1 MKEERMKKKAEGK
14 RPAVGMVLEAVPADL
29 YEAIHCALR
38 PYERAEA
45 EMARKWGSVARL
57 VSLVPP
63 DLAARFGSALDKMLG
78 AVRRNEAERCADRVA
93 VCIRGLA
100 ALDKEADEAM
110 VLPVGYVGFSHNR
123 RDYVVALDRVDLP
136 AVEKLVGP
144 GFQVVSLQELI
155 EARSLLLTHRKETAL
170 QAIRSGTGGQ
180 IVAIRG
186 PSRLDD
192 PLPF

>member
-1 MKEERMKKKAEGK
+1 MKEERMAKKAVGK
-14 RPAVGMVLEAVPADL
+14 RPAVGMVLEAAPADL

-45 EMARKWGSVARL
+45 ETARRWGSVNRL
-57 VSLVPP
+57 VSLVEPH
-63 DLAARFGSALDKMLG
+63 LAARFGSALDKMLG
-78 AVRRNEAERCADRVA
+78 AVRRNEADVVADKVS

-100 ALDKEADEAM
+100 ALDKAADEAM
-110 VLPVGYVGFSHNR
+110 VLPVGYVGVSHNR

-144 GFQVVSLQELI
+144 EFQVVSLQELI
-155 EARSLLLTHRKETAL
+155 EARSLLLTHCEETAL
-170 QAIRSGTGGQ
+170 QAIRSATGGE

-186 PSRLDD
+186 PSKLDD

>member
-1 MKEERMKKKAEGK
+1 MARKAVAKKEA
-14 RPAVGMVLEAVPADL
+14 AGMVLETAPADL

-45 EMARKWGSVARL
+45 ETARKWGSVARL
-57 VSLVPP
+57 VSLVHV

-78 AVRRNEAERCADRVA
+78 AVRRNEAHHCADRVA

-100 ALDKEADEAM
+100 ALDRAADEAM
-110 VLPVGYVGFSHNR
+110 VLPVGYVGISHNR

-136 AVEKLVGP
+136 AIEKLVGP
-144 GFQVVSLQELI
+144 DFMVVSLQELI
-155 EARSLLLTHRKETAL
+155 EARSLLLTHREETAL
-170 QAIRSGTGGQ
+170 QAIRSVTGGD
-180 IVAIRG
+180 VVSIRG
-186 PSRLDD
+186 PSKLDD